1 MDPNHFD
8 VIIIGAGLAGLS
20 AARTFIDANI
30 TNILIL
36 EAQQQV
42 GGRVQT
48 ESIDDGFVFDYGAQ
62 WIHGQDRNPVYEFAK
77 EQGLLSD
84 DPSFEGEGNHLTQNG
99 EIVDTA
105 LVDRVCE
112 EVDGALDS
120 LLALNDPTAS
130 NIDAVFRKV
139 ERKMTA
145 AESKDRF
152 LQSGL
157 LQWHRKYLLIDNAC
171 TSLEHLP
178 VDAWNEY
185 DECPGNYC
193 QLVANGFI
201 SVVEALQRR
210 IPQGSIRCNQPVRK
224 ITWKGKTEGGNVLV
238 ETNNGETF
246 QCHHAI
252 VTCSAGYL
260 QMNNREMFEPSLPEE
275 WHRAF
280 KAIGFGTI
288 TKILLVFQKP
298 FWDDQCRGFQ
308 FVWTGD
314 DEKGDGVPSRW
325 HHFLTG
331 FDVVR
336 SSSSAAL
343 IA

>member
-1 MDPNHFD
+1 M
-8 VIIIGAGLAGLS
+8 
-20 AARTFIDANI
+20 
-30 TNILIL
+30 
-36 EAQQQV
+36 
-42 GGRVQT
+42 
-48 ESIDDGFVFDYGAQ
+48 
-62 WIHGQDRNPVYEFAK
+62 
-77 EQGLLSD
+77 
-84 DPSFEGEGNHLTQNG
+84 TQNG

-224 ITWKGKTEGGNVLV
+224 ITWK
-238 ETNNGETF
+238 
-246 QCHHAI
+246 
-252 VTCSAGYL
+252 
-260 QMNNREMFEPSLPEE
+260 
-275 WHRAF
+275 
-280 KAIGFGTI
+280 
-288 TKILLVFQKP
+288 
-298 FWDDQCRGFQ
+298 
-308 FVWTGD
+308 
-314 DEKGDGVPSRW
+314 
-325 HHFLTG
+325 
-331 FDVVR
+331 
-336 SSSSAAL
+336 
-343 IA
+343 